1 MRCPYV
7 LSKAVLSNAVAL
19 CCVLCWAALFPAVHT
34 VGAGE
39 TIPGL
44 YNASEALRLASSL
57 FALMSPERAE
67 PIIDMAQLSA
77 LPPSAP
83 GPSTESFPGSPEEE
97 QDPSL
102 SQDTAGQGVV
112 VGLDGVGYWQVT
124 WLYLTSLLK
133 LGEVYEVAGSH
144 EDAVHAFREGQ
155 ELVSRSCIVSTGML
169 GS

>member
-1 MRCPYV
+1 M
-7 LSKAVLSNAVAL
+7 S
-19 CCVLCWAALFPAVHT
+19 
-34 VGAGE
+34 AGE

-57 FALMSPERAE
+57 FALMSPERAD

-97 QDPSL
+97 QDPSQ
-102 SQDTAGQGVV
+102 SQDTGSAEADSAVFTEGNDSSDISAAGVAAGQGVV

-133 LGEVYEVAGSH
+133 LGEVYEVAGSY

-155 ELVSRSCIVSTGML
+155 ELVSRSCIISTGML